1 MGEMA
6 RLKAEIELYA
16 KRNEVLRGREELRQ
30 RLESTEL
37 CVRSSTPNVWPL
49 QARCRWFRKFW

>member
-16 KRNEVLRGREELRQ
+16 KRNEVLRGE
-30 RLESTEL
+30 
-37 CVRSSTPNVWPL
+37 RSCAN
-49 QARCRWFRKFW
+49 A